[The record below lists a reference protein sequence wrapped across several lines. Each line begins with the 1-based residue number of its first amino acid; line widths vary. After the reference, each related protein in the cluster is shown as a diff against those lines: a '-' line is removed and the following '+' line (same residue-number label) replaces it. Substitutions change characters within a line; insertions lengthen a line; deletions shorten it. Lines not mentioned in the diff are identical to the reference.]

1 MENSNYV
8 KNLVNPSLTRF
19 IIQELMNENSIL
31 NKKRKSLI
39 DDENYS
45 QNSDELEKV
54 VLKLNQNLEWLT
66 KMETLLEM
74 EEKYKN
80 KELPQGYTFNPT
92 LSGLNDPKN
101 R

>member
-54 VLKLNQNLEWLT
+54 VLKLNQNIEWLT

>member
-1 MENSNYV
+1 MENSNHV

-54 VLKLNQNLEWLT
+54 VLKLNQNIEWLT

-92 LSGLNDPKN
+92 LSGLNNPKN

>member
-1 MENSNYV
+1 
-8 KNLVNPSLTRF
+8 
-19 IIQELMNENSIL
+19 MNENSIL

-54 VLKLNQNLEWLT
+54 VLKLNQNIEWLT